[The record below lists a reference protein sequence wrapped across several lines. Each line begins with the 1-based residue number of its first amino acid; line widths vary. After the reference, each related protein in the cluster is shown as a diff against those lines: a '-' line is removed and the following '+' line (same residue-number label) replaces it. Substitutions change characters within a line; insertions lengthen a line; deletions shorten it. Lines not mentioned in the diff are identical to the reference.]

1 MLAMKNTLN
10 TTIDVSNVTTESK
23 SLNSQKDYEM
33 TQDEVAKAIGVTR
46 IAIQQI
52 ENRALLKLR
61 KELRRRKMLNLDFI
75 I

>member
-10 TTIDVSNVTTESK
+10 TITDVSSVITESK
-23 SLNSQKDYEM
+23 NLNSQKDYEM

-61 KELRRRKMLNLDFI
+61 KELKRRNLLNLDFI

>member
-10 TTIDVSNVTTESK
+10 TITDVSSVTTESK

-46 IAIQQI
+46 VAIQQI
-52 ENRALLKLR
+52 ETRALIKLK
-61 KELRRRKMLNLDFI
+61 KELRRRNLAALELLI
-75 I
+75 

>member
-10 TTIDVSNVTTESK
+10 TITDVSSVTTESK